1 MAVTVNTNIPNM
13 KTVFLLLFTFFIGI
27 NLNAQCGNGKTLNV
41 GPQGGCYYYSSSG
54 KKVYV
59 DRSCC
64 NTLGRT
70 NLSQNAVGDSPT
82 NNDDCGYYNNK
93 PLLKGP
99 KGGCYYINKNGNKTY
114 VEKYLCKC

>member
-1 MAVTVNTNIPNM
+1 MMRLIFTILILLTL
-13 KTVFLLLFTFFIGI
+13 VFKI
-27 NLNAQCGNGKTLNV
+27 NAQCGNGKTLQV

-64 NTLGRT
+64 NALGKT
-70 NLSQNAVGDSPT
+70 NLSQDAVGDSST

-93 PLLKGP
+93 PLIKGP